1 MSGTSKQQQGG
12 GGKSPQCSWSVL
24 PEEEADQIVN
34 SGGGEV
40 ALKKGIE
47 ADQTVNSGGGEVALK
62 KGIEADQTV
71 NSGGGEVALKKGIE
85 ADQTVNAGGGE
96 VALKKGIEAD
106 QTVNVG
112 EGEVALKKGIEA
124 DQTVN
129 AGGGEVALKKGI
141 EADQTVN
148 ALKKGSTST
157 RKRKVSSLSSGSDVG
172 KRSKLSRSILP
183 EEEADQ
189 RGEVAL
195 KKGPWTKEEDEILKD
210 HIKKHGEGNWKAVQK
225 KSGLA
230 RCGKSCRLRWS
241 NHLRPGVK
249 KGSFTAE
256 EERLIIECH
265 FLKGTKW
272 AHMAKML
279 PGRTDNEIKNF
290 WYTRSKKRNRD
301 GLPIYPDE
309 IMSKY
314 SLNDSQESA
323 DTLPNE
329 SNQHDETETFNFD
342 ISDLDL
348 KYYKFRPDMM
358 PPLFDS
364 QDYKPISDLVR
375 QCSDSSHNTLYMPSA
390 VVQQRFFSSSRSD
403 AVPDVF
409 DQYGQYP
416 MLSTPCDPILNTNL
430 LHGYDNPITGFNAAS
445 NISSSDPIYGSMTF
459 EPPSFQNS
467 QTQQP
472 TWTDMDVP
480 PLPSFEYVDTPVQ
493 APPIES
499 CPPVPNS
506 LDWDRI
512 IDATELPSVKYVDTP
527 VQPPPIE
534 SCPPVADSPDCCH
547 LIDPIDYDHD
557 AIVAAQLNFLRQV
570 RSEIKN
576 TRRYYIN
583 RGAFNDQL
591 PAYYTSNKKII

>member
-1 MSGTSKQQQGG
+1 MSGTSKQQPGD
-12 GGKSPQCSWSVL
+12 GGKSPQCSRSVL

-47 ADQTVNSGGGEVALK
+47 ADQTVN
-62 KGIEADQTV
+62 
-71 NSGGGEVALKKGIE
+71 
-85 ADQTVNAGGGE
+85 AGGGE
-96 VALKKGIEAD
+96 V
-106 QTVNVG
+106 
-112 EGEVALKKGIEA
+112 
-124 DQTVN
+124 
-129 AGGGEVALKKGI
+129 
-141 EADQTVN
+141 

-189 RGEVAL
+189 RDNAGEGEVAL
-195 KKGPWTKEEDEILKD
+195 KKGPWTKEEDENLKD
-210 HIKKHGEGNWKAVQK
+210 HIKKHGEGNCKAVQK
-225 KSGLA
+225 ESGLA

-265 FLKGTKW
+265 FLMGNKW
-272 AHMAKML
+272 AHMATL
-279 PGRTDNEIKNF
+279 FPRRTDNEIRNF
-290 WYTRSKKRNRD
+290 WYTISKKRKRD

-309 IMSKY
+309 ITSKY

-329 SNQHDETETFNFD
+329 SNQNDETETFNLD

-348 KYYKFRPDMM
+348 KYYKFRPDMV

-390 VVQQRFFSSSRSD
+390 VVQQRYSSRNA
-403 AVPDVF
+403 AVPEVF

-416 MLSTPCDPILNTNL
+416 MLSTSCDLILNTNL
-430 LHGYDNPITGFNAAS
+430 LHGYDNPITGFNSAS
-445 NISSSDPIYGSMTF
+445 NISFSDPIYGSMNF
-459 EPPSFQNS
+459 EPPSF
-467 QTQQP
+467 
-472 TWTDMDVP
+472 
-480 PLPSFEYVDTPVQ
+480 
-493 APPIES
+493 
-499 CPPVPNS
+499 
-506 LDWDRI
+506 
-512 IDATELPSVKYVDTP
+512 
-527 VQPPPIE
+527 
-534 SCPPVADSPDCCH
+534 
-547 LIDPIDYDHD
+547 
-557 AIVAAQLNFLRQV
+557 
-570 RSEIKN
+570 
-576 TRRYYIN
+576 
-583 RGAFNDQL
+583 
-591 PAYYTSNKKII
+591 

>member
-112 EGEVALKKGIEA
+112 GGEVALKKGIEA

-157 RKRKVSSLSSGSDVG
+157 RKRKMSSLSSGSDVG

-195 KKGPWTKEEDEILKD
+195 KKGPWTNEEDEILKD

-390 VVQQRFFSSSRSD
+390 VVQQRFFSSSRSA
-403 AVPDVF
+403 AVLDVF

-472 TWTDMDVP
+472 TWTNMDVP

-527 VQPPPIE
+527 VQTPPIE
-534 SCPPVADSPDCCH
+534 SCPPVSDSSDWDR

>member
-12 GGKSPQCSWSVL
+12 GGKSPQCSQSVL

-47 ADQTVNSGGGEVALK
+47 ADQTVNSGG
-62 KGIEADQTV
+62 
-71 NSGGGEVALKKGIE
+71 
-85 ADQTVNAGGGE
+85 
-96 VALKKGIEAD
+96 
-106 QTVNVG
+106 
-112 EGEVALKKGIEA
+112 
-124 DQTVN
+124 
-129 AGGGEVALKKGI
+129 
-141 EADQTVN
+141 
-148 ALKKGSTST
+148 
-157 RKRKVSSLSSGSDVG
+157 
-172 KRSKLSRSILP
+172 
-183 EEEADQ
+183 
-189 RGEVAL
+189 GEVAL

-390 VVQQRFFSSSRSD
+390 VVQQRFFSSSRSA

-499 CPPVPNS
+499 CPPV
-506 LDWDRI
+506 
-512 IDATELPSVKYVDTP
+512 
-527 VQPPPIE
+527 
-534 SCPPVADSPDCCH
+534 ADSPDCCH